1 MKVKRVTSNRGITL
15 IALVVTII
23 VLLVLAGVTIS
34 LVMRNGGLIDRAKGS
49 GEKSRIGQER
59 ENINLALGK

>member
-15 IALVVTII
+15 IALVVTI
-23 VLLVLAGVTIS
+23 S
-34 LVMRNGGLIDRAKGS
+34 LVMRNGGIIDRAKGS